1 MTAAAEAWALAL
13 GELPLNDGLRM
24 REAAE
29 TCFFPAADPTRFH
42 RLANLKDLDAFLA
55 SEAARA
61 PRVSLADSRRSGSA
75 AVPGEDF
82 TLNDEGAV
90 DLPRLFDLHD
100 HGATLV
106 FSQMHEVHPPLAR
119 FCRGLERVFLHPV
132 QCNIYLTPPGAQ
144 GFRVHYDTHDV
155 LILQV
160 SGEKLWR
167 TWPTP
172 PVPFANNRTPH
183 DHRSAPQEEPR
194 MQMMRPGDV
203 LYLPRGILHDAASQ
217 GAKSSLHLT
226 IGLLDVSWA
235 DALRT
240 ALDVMEVEDANFR
253 RSFPTWRLAE
263 GGLSDSIMNDAAGR
277 LDSLGE
283 TRAME
288 LLSQQLLSRL
298 ASERMPMLSRGLIP
312 PKVTAGDRLYIADT
326 MHHVV
331 VPRPD
336 GSAELRWAGESL
348 TLSAQELAWLAQLD
362 EGAAASELGGAD
374 ALAFCQR
381 LATLG
386 LLTVQTVPVLRA
398 AE

>member
-1 MTAAAEAWALAL
+1 MTAASEAWALAL

-29 TCFFPAADPTRFH
+29 LRFFPAADPNRFNK
-42 RLANLKDLDAFLA
+42 LANLAGLDAFLA

-61 PRVSLADSRRSGSA
+61 PRVSLADSNRSGGA
-75 AVPGEDF
+75 AVPEEDY

-90 DLPRLFDLHD
+90 DLPRLFDLYD
-100 HGATLV
+100 RGATLV
-106 FSQMHEVHPPLAR
+106 LSQMHEVHAPLAR

-183 DHRSAPQEEPR
+183 DHRSEPVEAPC

-217 GAKSSLHLT
+217 GAKASLHLT

-235 DALRT
+235 EALRA
-240 ALDVMEVEDANFR
+240 ALDLMEVEDAAFR

-263 GGLSDSIMNDAAGR
+263 GGISDGMLNDAADR
-277 LDSLGE
+277 LDRLGE
-283 TRAME
+283 QHAIE

-298 ASERMPMLSRGLIP
+298 ASERMPMLSRGLVA
-312 PKVTAGDRLYIADT
+312 PKIAATDRLYIADT
-326 MHHVV
+326 VHHIV

-336 GSAELRWAGESL
+336 GMAELRWSGESL
-348 TLSAQELAWLAQLD
+348 TLSAQELAWLARLD
-362 EGAAASELGGAD
+362 EGATANELGSAE
-374 ALAFCQR
+374 ALAFCQT
-381 LATLG
+381 LATRG
-386 LLTVQTVPVLRA
+386 LLTVQKMSVLQA